1 MTRTVMLG
9 DVAFASPPRVDDFGN
24 RWVLT
29 GIDGWDDSGSGVRS
43 SGEARPQSHGAFD
56 SPAYRTGRSISVR
69 GEVLCLSRAS
79 AAAAVQTL
87 NSVGADGQRLD
98 VVVADDDLPRMSSS
112 ARVADR
118 PMIGW
123 TVPTRVVYA
132 QEWWAADPLRYGD
145 TINESTGF
153 PFAAGGLEFPLF
165 TDGVT
170 DTGYLEFGAQGSTGR
185 VTVTN
190 IGTAATSPQF
200 EVTGPTPP
208 FSIVH
213 VESGRRLSFAQSV
226 AAGDRLLIDSATG
239 LVVLNGGDVDY
250 SGMLTRAEWSPVGP
264 GESATFAFIP
274 DGPYADG
281 TLTVIFRPAW
291 W

>member
-1 MTRTVMLG
+1 MTLSCTTVEWRGLTLSSDRG
-9 DVAFASPPRVDDFGN
+9 SPF
-24 RWVLT
+24 
-29 GIDGWDDSGSGVRS
+29 GVRS
-43 SGEARPQSHGAFD
+43 LRGWDELPASRGDSPGRPLAHGGFDTPVWSDERIVTLGGQIVSPDRDALLAELSSVMTWAPGGGSGEDLRITRAGRTLTATARLTAFQTPTD
-56 SPAYRTGRSISVR
+56 
-69 GEVLCLSRAS
+69 LDW
-79 AAAAVQTL
+79 AV
-87 NSVGADGQRLD
+87 G
-98 VVVADDDLPRMSSS
+98 VVPFV
-112 ARVADR
+112 
-118 PMIGW
+118 I
-123 TVPTRVVYA
+123 
-132 QEWWAADPLRYGD
+132 EWRAADPLRYGD
-145 TINESTGF
+145 TINESTSF

-264 GESATFAFIP
+264 GESASFAFIP
-274 DGPYADG
+274 DGPFADG

>member
-1 MTRTVMLG
+1 MTRTVSIGSLSFESSGRRLG
-9 DVAFASPPRVDDFGN
+9 DTS
-24 RWVLT
+24 WVLSSL
-29 GIDGWDDSGSGVRS
+29 DGWDDSGSGVR
-43 SGEARPQSHGAFD
+43 GERGERPQAHGNFD
-56 SPAYRTGRSISVR
+56 TPMFRTGRSIAVA
-69 GEVLCLSRAS
+69 GHVLCPTRS
-79 AAAAVQTL
+79 AAAAVVQRL
-87 NSVGADGQRLD
+87 SALGADGRELD
-98 VVVADDDLPRMSSS
+98 ITVTDPDLPSMSASVRI
-112 ARVADR
+112 ADKPIVAWQGGR
-118 PMIGW
+118 
-123 TVPTRVVYA
+123 TVGYA
-132 QEWWAADPLRYGD
+132 GEWWAADPLRYGD
-145 TINESTGF
+145 TINESTSF